1 MTNLL
6 AAKRAIV
13 RLLFCRAEHAFGRAE
28 SHKSGYD
35 FNYNDERCKMKVLVV
50 DDEVSLA
57 DALGELFRRNKIIA
71 DVVYDGEDGYYYAQ
85 KGDYDV
91 IVLDVMMPRM
101 DGFEVVSRLRKNKC
115 MVPVLMLTAK
125 DEVSSR
131 VKGLDC
137 GADDYLTK
145 PFASEELLARVRAL
159 SRRQSELVFD
169 SISYGDLTLST
180 ANYTLSCGQKT
191 VSLGA
196 KEYEI
201 MKMLL
206 SNHTQVI
213 GKEAII
219 SKVWGLDSDITEN
232 NVEAYMSFL
241 RKKMYFIGSKM
252 TIMTKRLLGYYLET
266 EK

>member
-1 MTNLL
+1 
-6 AAKRAIV
+6 
-13 RLLFCRAEHAFGRAE
+13 
-28 SHKSGYD
+28 
-35 FNYNDERCKMKVLVV
+35 MKILIA
-50 DDEVSLA
+50 DDEVQLA
-57 DALGELFRRNKIIA
+57 DALGELFRRNKFVA
-71 DVVYDGEDGYYYAQ
+71 DVVYDGEDAYFYAK

-91 IVLDVMMPRM
+91 IILDVMMPKM
-101 DGFEVVSRLRKNKC
+101 DGFEVVSRLRYNKINTA
-115 MVPVLMLTAK
+115 VLMLTAL

-159 SRRQSELVFD
+159 TRRQSEFVYD
-169 SISYGDLTLST
+169 ELSFHDIKLNT
-180 ANYTLSCGQKT
+180 SNYTLSCGQKV

-201 MKMLL
+201 MRLL
-206 SNHTQVI
+206 LANPAQVI
-213 GKEAII
+213 SKDTII

-241 RKKMYFIGSKM
+241 RKKLFFIGSKVN
-252 TIMTKRLLGYYLET
+252 ISSKRMLGYYLEK
-266 EK
+266 ED